1 MKSTANY
8 PAVSTDVGNKTITI
22 LDLGT
27 GIQIAITG
35 FAANIHP
42 GRILK
47 RARDED
53 GRPVRFQ
60 DFTNEGAIALF
71 LLLEQTACVKALLAS
86 REARKELIRH
96 HLLKRA
102 LYNPNNPDWEF
113 G

>member
-1 MKSTANY
+1 MKSTTNY
-8 PAVSTDVGNKTITI
+8 PAVSTDVGDKTITI

-42 GRILK
+42 GRIVR

-71 LLLEQTACVKALLAS
+71 LLLEQTAGVKKLLKQ
-86 REARKELIRH
+86 REARTALIRH
-96 HLLKRA
+96 HLLKQA
-102 LYNPNNPDWEF
+102 TYDPNAPDWE
-113 G
+113 